1 MNNGSRKLWLTVL
14 CVMSLFPVAAMAHTG
29 VGSTSGFGAG
39 FGHPLGGADH
49 MLAMIA
55 VGLWAAQQGGRSLW
69 LVPTAFVA
77 VMLLGGVLGML
88 QVGVPFVEQGILASV
103 LVLGVLIATAMRLPA
118 YAGASLVAV
127 FALFHGH
134 AHGTEMPL
142 SGAGLSYAAGF
153 ALATALLHGAGI
165 GLAVTLQRLNAAR
178 LARMAGAVIAFGG
191 VYLALA

>member
-77 VMLLGGVLGML
+77 VMSED
-88 QVGVPFVEQGILASV
+88 P
-103 LVLGVLIATAMRLPA
+103 
-118 YAGASLVAV
+118 
-127 FALFHGH
+127 HG
-134 AHGTEMPL
+134 
-142 SGAGLSYAAGF
+142 
-153 ALATALLHGAGI
+153 
-165 GLAVTLQRLNAAR
+165 
-178 LARMAGAVIAFGG
+178 
-191 VYLALA
+191 